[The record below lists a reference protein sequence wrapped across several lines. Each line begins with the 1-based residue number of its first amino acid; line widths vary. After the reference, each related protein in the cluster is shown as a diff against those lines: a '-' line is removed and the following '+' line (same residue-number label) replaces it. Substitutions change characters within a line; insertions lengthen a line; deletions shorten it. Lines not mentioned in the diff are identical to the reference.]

1 VQHVAESHL
10 PSAHTV
16 LAGFAEYPAS
26 QVKPAH
32 VGAGV
37 VVGARVVGAGVVVT
51 VVCGA
56 NVLQGGGI
64 SLQHVAWSQ

>member
-1 VQHVAESHL
+1 
-10 PSAHTV
+10 
-16 LAGFAEYPAS
+16 
-26 QVKPAH
+26 VKPAH

-56 NVLQGGGI
+56 NVPQGGAI
-64 SLQHVAWSQ
+64 SVQHVAWSQ